1 MSGDEAPHTIF
12 AHMSPGPA
20 STSPLFPDLR
30 LPTVAALLREGAP
43 KWQALGVTRVRVFGS
58 VARGEADRSADIDL
72 LVDFEPEARVGLLH
86 LMQVKAVMEDLLR
99 RRVDIMTE
107 GALKAPLRGEILAD
121 AVDVT
126 QVPDP
131 APHSHREKRWR
142 WRVFDLLDAIDRIG
156 AYTSGLSMTTFLAD
170 ERTRDAVLRNLAR
183 LGETTKFI
191 PQSVQDRTPQVPWAY
206 LRDIRNVVSHD
217 YFGIDPALVWHSA
230 RTELP
235 ALRPSLQALADGG
248 PDWGDNGRDRPGT

>member
-1 MSGDEAPHTIF
+1 
-12 AHMSPGPA
+12 MSPAPG

-43 KWQALGVTRVRVFGS
+43 QWQALGVTRVRIFGS
-58 VARGEADRSADIDL
+58 VARGEADSSADIDL
-72 LVDFEPEARVGLLH
+72 LVDFGPDVRVGLLD
-86 LMQVKAVMEDLLR
+86 LMRVKAVMENLLR
-99 RRVDIMTE
+99 RRVDVMTE

-121 AVDVT
+121 AVNID
-126 QVPDP
+126 QVPVP

-142 WRVFDLLDAIDRIG
+142 WRVFDLLDAIDRIA
-156 AYTSGLSMTTFLAD
+156 AYTSALSLTTFLAD

-217 YFGIDPALVWHSA
+217 YFGIDPALVWHTA

-235 ALRPSLQALADGG
+235 ALRPSLQALADGSLNL
-248 PDWGDNGRDRPGT
+248 DDRRGEQPAP